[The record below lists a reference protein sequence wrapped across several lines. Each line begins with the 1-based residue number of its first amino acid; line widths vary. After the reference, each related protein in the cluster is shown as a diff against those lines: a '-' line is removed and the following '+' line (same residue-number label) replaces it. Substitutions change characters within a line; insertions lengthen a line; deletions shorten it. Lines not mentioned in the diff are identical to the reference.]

1 MFQLAGLVAA
11 ALAVIVAVAYWSL
24 RGSHDSADLEEHS
37 HEEHGTPGRRPG
49 RTTGTRSGTGGMNQG
64 TRTYRQGDDVAKS
77 RSRFGLG
84 ERIGWLRKTDRDA
97 EMWPEE
103 SFGGVSDEQFWDD
116 MSSDKPLATT
126 ARTAQPETDARRRPA
141 PAPADTRPAD
151 VRPVDRTLAQ
161 PVQPLPQVKVAQ
173 ASTQAFPLA
182 AQLATSVQ
190 TGPQQALTGP
200 QQVLTGPQPML
211 TGPQYGRA
219 GSQPVR
225 TGAQPVQAGPL
236 QTGPLQAGPQQVR
249 TAPQAVQ
256 GYPPRASVQPQ
267 PLAAS
272 QPLSAPP
279 APSFSSASLSPG
291 QPLPSVQPVPA
302 AQPRGRGRHS
312 TGEDPLTS
320 DAFSIRSSTD
330 GRSYQASRRSRE
342 ITRDQYE
349 AALSQE
355 TQTFSLTDADS
366 PSGSYPLRQP
376 DHPRRSRRPEDE
388 RGPGS
393 YGTQAGYPAGPVAGS
408 GPVSSP
414 VASSGDGYGG
424 SGAYPYAYGQSAPVS
439 TQTPAQGENYD
450 YDFRDEDPRR
460 PVPARDTSA
469 RPPRP
474 VYQGGQRGPYDP
486 RATEYRGSE
495 RR

>member
-37 HEEHGTPGRRPG
+37 HEEHGTPDRRPG

-103 SFGGVSDEQFWDD
+103 SFGGVSDEQFWVD

-141 PAPADTRPAD
+141 PAPADTRPVD

-200 QQVLTGPQPML
+200 QQVLTGPQ
-211 TGPQYGRA
+211 YGRA
-219 GSQPVR
+219 GSQPIR
-225 TGAQPVQAGPL
+225 TGAPPVQTGPL
-236 QTGPLQAGPQQVR
+236 QTGPL
-249 TAPQAVQ
+249 
-256 GYPPRASVQPQ
+256 
-267 PLAAS
+267 
-272 QPLSAPP
+272 
-279 APSFSSASLSPG
+279 PSFSSASLSPG

-330 GRSYQASRRSRE
+330 GRSYQASRRSRD

-376 DHPRRSRRPEDE
+376 DQPRRSRRPEDE
-388 RGPGS
+388 RGTGS

-408 GPVSSP
+408 GPVASP
-414 VASSGDGYGG
+414 VASTGDGYGG

-439 TQTPAQGENYD
+439 TQAPAQGESYD
-450 YDFRDEDPRR
+450 HDFRDEDPRR

>member
-24 RGSHDSADLEEHS
+24 RGSHDSAEHEEHS
-37 HEEHGTPGRRPG
+37 REEHSTPDRRPG
-49 RTTGTRSGTGGMNQG
+49 RTTGTTSGTGGRKQG
-64 TRTYRQGDDVAKS
+64 TSTYRQGDDVAKS

-84 ERIGWLRKTDRDA
+84 ERMGWLRKTDRDA

-126 ARTAQPETDARRRPA
+126 ARTAQPETDSRRRPA
-141 PAPADTRPAD
+141 PAPTDTRPVD

-161 PVQPLPQVKVAQ
+161 PLQPLPQVKVAQ
-173 ASTQAFPLA
+173 AATQAFPLSA
-182 AQLATSVQ
+182 AQLATSMQ

-200 QQVLTGPQPML
+200 QQILTGPQPVL
-211 TGPQYGRA
+211 TGQQAASPQYVRA
-219 GSQPVR
+219 GSQPIR
-225 TGAQPVQAGPL
+225 TGAQPVQ
-236 QTGPLQAGPQQVR
+236 TGPQPVR
-249 TAPQAVQ
+249 TGAQAVQ
-256 GYPPRASVQPQ
+256 GYPPRASAHSQ
-267 PLAAS
+267 PLPVA

-279 APSFSSASLSPG
+279 A
-291 QPLPSVQPVPA
+291 QPLSSVQPVPSAPLPA

-349 AALSQE
+349 AALAQE
-355 TQTFSLTDADS
+355 TQTFSLTDAESLSGGYPVQQYDQ
-366 PSGSYPLRQP
+366 PQRGRRHADERTTGSYRA
-376 DHPRRSRRPEDE
+376 
-388 RGPGS
+388 
-393 YGTQAGYPAGPVAGS
+393 QAGYAANPAASPAAG
-408 GPVSSP
+408 
-414 VASSGDGYGG
+414 SGDGYGAAG
-424 SGAYPYAYGQSAPVS
+424 AGGAYPYAYGQSAPVS
-439 TQTPAQGENYD
+439 TQTPPQGET

-460 PVPARDTSA
+460 PVPARDSSG